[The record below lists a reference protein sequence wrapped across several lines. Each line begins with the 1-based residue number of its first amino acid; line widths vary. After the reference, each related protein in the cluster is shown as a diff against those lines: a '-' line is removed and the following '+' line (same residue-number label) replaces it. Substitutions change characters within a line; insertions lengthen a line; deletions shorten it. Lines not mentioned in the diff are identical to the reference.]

1 MAEDTKI
8 RIGNLT
14 KAEEEKIK
22 RSPLSQDPLMQKII
36 TGILSP
42 ENPEIA
48 EFKSRHLK
56 RTFLDLAIGSAHNF
70 DLRDLHQKPPQFKSS
85 HHAAPKK
92 VIPRENEMHVLL
104 ERVFKILGRELKRA
118 PTAKEVWRGL
128 QDRREEFDTDNIIY
142 KFNGDTI
149 EWRSL
154 ARNTKTM
161 TYQAVA
167 NRISKIRQKLE
178 KNHR

>member
-1 MAEDTKI
+1 MSEDTKI

-14 KAEEEKIK
+14 KAEEAQIK
-22 RSPLSQDPLMQKII
+22 RASLSQDPLMKEII
-36 TGILSP
+36 AEILNP

-48 EFKSRHLK
+48 EIRRQYVSANP
-56 RTFLDLAIGSAHNF
+56 LDLILGRSRGF
-70 DLRDLHQKPPQFKSS
+70 DPRDLHQKPRQFKSPND
-85 HHAAPKK
+85 AAPKK

-104 ERVFKILGRELKRA
+104 ERVFKVLGRELKRS
-118 PTAKEVWRGL
+118 PSAKEVWRCL
-128 QDRREEFDTDNIIY
+128 QDRRVEFDTDNIIY

-161 TYQAVA
+161 TYQAIA

>member
-8 RIGNLT
+8 RIGDLT
-14 KAEEEKIK
+14 KTEEEKIK
-22 RSPLSQDPLMQKII
+22 HSPLSQDPLMQKII
-36 TGILSP
+36 AGIVSP

-48 EFKSRHLK
+48 AIR
-56 RTFLDLAIGSAHNF
+56 RQYVNATPLDLILGRSHSF
-70 DLRDLHQKPPQFKSS
+70 DTRDLHQKPPQFKSS
-85 HHAAPKK
+85 NNAAPKK
-92 VIPRENEMHVLL
+92 AIPRENEMHVLL
-104 ERVFKILGRELKRA
+104 ERVFKVLNNELKRA

-128 QDRREEFDTDNIIY
+128 QDRRVEFDTDSIIY
-142 KFNGDTI
+142 KFSGDTI
-149 EWRSL
+149 EWRSM
-154 ARNTKTM
+154 ARNSKMM

>member
-1 MAEDTKI
+1 MAEDTTIK
-8 RIGNLT
+8 IGNLT
-14 KAEEEKIK
+14 KADEEKLK
-22 RSPLSQDPLMQKII
+22 RTPLSQDPLMKQIMAE
-36 TGILSP
+36 ILNP

-48 EFKSRHLK
+48 ELRRQYVNAKPLDSILGRSR
-56 RTFLDLAIGSAHNF
+56 GF
-70 DLRDLHQKPPQFKSS
+70 DLRDFQQKPHQLKSPNN
-85 HHAAPKK
+85 AVPKK

-104 ERVFKILGRELKRA
+104 ERVFKVLTRELKRA
-118 PTAKEVWRGL
+118 PSAKEVWRGL
-128 QDRREEFDTDNIIY
+128 QDRRVVFDTDNIIY
-142 KFNGDTI
+142 NFNGDTI